1 MCGFLKVAI
10 VVILVIAPSG
20 SVSLRV
26 VSGQGGSTQNCTFV
40 PGGTLPEDVDP
51 VSCSRLPMIKRE
63 DLDERVKK
71 VYDAAVASSPD
82 GQPRGVAA
90 TRLHGTGLDVRLASP
105 LGRPLTELAILIT
118 ARVHDQPYEWSL
130 HEMEALAVGLDP
142 GVIDVVRNHKSLGG
156 VGEKEA
162 IIIQVG
168 RELGKHK
175 LSSET
180 YARALK
186 LLGKSNLVDIVS
198 LMSNYTATAARLTAV
213 NSQLPPGWKQFLPLP
228 FALPDDIHAD
238 SRSRLPLIKTSR
250 RPYTVLYSRQ
260 LVPVGTEPF
269 QIAGYTSG
277 LASLEASQGRR
288 LMDLAILVAAREYN
302 QQYDWTMNEL
312 AARQHGLDPTIIDVV
327 RFRRPVT
334 GLGDKEAAIIEFG
347 RDLFGQHVVQP
358 DTYARA
364 VKFFGER
371 DLVDFAS
378 LMGEHAGDAMLLT
391 AFDQHLPTGQ
401 LPLLPIASGGSR

>member
-228 FALPDDIHAD
+228 FALPRRHSRGFEKPPSAD
-238 SRSRLPLIKTSR
+238 
-250 RPYTVLYSRQ
+250 Q
-260 LVPVGTEPF
+260 NVPAT
-269 QIAGYTSG
+269 
-277 LASLEASQGRR
+277 L
-288 LMDLAILVAAREYN
+288 
-302 QQYDWTMNEL
+302 
-312 AARQHGLDPTIIDVV
+312 HGLV
-327 RFRRPVT
+327 
-334 GLGDKEAAIIEFG
+334 
-347 RDLFGQHVVQP
+347 
-358 DTYARA
+358 
-364 VKFFGER
+364 
-371 DLVDFAS
+371 
-378 LMGEHAGDAMLLT
+378 
-391 AFDQHLPTGQ
+391 
-401 LPLLPIASGGSR
+401 